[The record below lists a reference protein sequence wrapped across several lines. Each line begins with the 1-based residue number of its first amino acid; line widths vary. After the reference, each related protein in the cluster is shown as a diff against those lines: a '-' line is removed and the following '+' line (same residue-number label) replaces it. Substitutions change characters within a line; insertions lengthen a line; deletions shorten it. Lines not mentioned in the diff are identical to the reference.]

1 MQPEPILLYHIRPT
15 RDDVCLKRLTE
26 FFGLSCRTVETSTFD
41 GELERAPDHDLCV
54 LANATTIDRWCH
66 THSDPAIAL
75 DGLCQKTS
83 FLFLYGFAPGKSLA
97 CIASR
102 LSDGA
107 IEDVRELTG
116 AGLSYQVSSTEPGIT
131 KEFSGLS
138 FGCARNDTDSAFVCT
153 ANSRGTVPLVS
164 IDDMP
169 FWVVVEKNFCKT
181 FLLACSAVADIQEQ
195 VNGIDVGTYF
205 SRLLPAAMFLRAA
218 FKGLCWHGR
227 HRLANFIIDDPPLKS
242 SYGYLNY
249 RNLLAQ
255 MDKCEFASTIAFIPW
270 NYRRT
275 DNRVAQL
282 FRERM
287 DRLSLCVH
295 GCDHTT
301 AEFSSTDLAVLNSKV
316 QLASARMNSL
326 ERRNGLSYSKT
337 MVFPQG
343 RFSTGALTALKAN
356 NYLAAVNSSPSPA
369 YSGAYGSLTVADFL
383 TPAVTRYGG
392 FPVFVR
398 RYPDGLEQF
407 AFDLFFGKPL
417 LAVEHHAYFKDGG
430 ARLAEFIIQINS
442 FKKLQ
447 WTGLQEIMKKS
458 YLEREISDELTACRL
473 YTNHHVIENQ
483 AERDRTFILTKF
495 EAGDVPIQHVL
506 VNGLAT
512 RFTLIDNVLE
522 FATRIPAHSST
533 VVEVVY
539 ENRLPDAEL
548 KQGFAS
554 RSHIWAH
561 RMLSEFR
568 DNVLCRSGLLLASA
582 QVLRRGF
589 SGRGAIGPQQGHV
602 PGSERRMEPE
612 RRFEVRHGTNGHGAA
627 SSAPMWRKTDNNP
640 ARASA
645 SASKN
650 VCPGDIARGILGADS
665 GASISKVLVVG
676 TDGSELVK
684 RMEIHFADPQR
695 VPAAFTSLAA
705 ALQSSGFDFNPLR
718 NSSIPAT
725 EIWLTYP
732 LNDRNTTLLSCA
744 ARVEEQQIT
753 AFAVQ
758 SGSPRGQT
766 DKPASAS
773 GGSRN

>member
-26 FFGLSCRTVETSTFD
+26 FFGLTCRTVDTSTFD
-41 GELERAPDHDLCV
+41 AELHRAADHDLCI
-54 LANATTIDRWCH
+54 LASATTIDRWCH
-66 THSDPAIAL
+66 THPDRAAAL
-75 DGLCQKTS
+75 DVLRQKTS

-97 CIASR
+97 YIAGR

-107 IEDVRELTG
+107 IEDVRALTG
-116 AGLSYQVSSTEPGIT
+116 ANLSYQVSSSEPGIT
-131 KEFSGLS
+131 REFSGLS
-138 FGCARNDTDSAFVCT
+138 FDCARNDTDSSFVRT
-153 ANSRGTVPLVS
+153 ADFSGTGPLVT
-164 IDDMP
+164 INDMP

-181 FLLACSAVADIQEQ
+181 FLLACSAVADIKEQ

-218 FKGLCWHGR
+218 FEGLCWHGK

-249 RNLLAQ
+249 WNLLAQ
-255 MDKCEFASTIAFIPW
+255 MDRCDFASTIAFIPW

-295 GCDHTT
+295 GCNHTT

-326 ERRNGLSYSKT
+326 EQWNGLSYSKT

-343 RFSTGALTALKAN
+343 RFSTGALTTLKAN

-383 TPAVTRYGG
+383 TPAVTRHGG

-398 RYPDGLEQF
+398 RYPAGLEQF
-407 AFDLFFGKPL
+407 AFDLSFGKPL

-430 ARLAEFIIQINS
+430 VRLAEFVTRINS

-447 WTGLQEIMKKS
+447 WTGLHEIMKKS
-458 YLEREISDELTACRL
+458 YLEREISSQITACRL
-473 YTNHHVIENQ
+473 YTNHHVIENH
-483 AERDRTFILTKF
+483 AERERTFIVTKF

-512 RFTLIDNVLE
+512 RFIVIDNVLE
-522 FATRIPAHSST
+522 FATRIPALSSI
-533 VVEVVY
+533 VVQVVY
-539 ENRLPDAEL
+539 RNPLPHAEL
-548 KQGFAS
+548 EQGFAS
-554 RSHIWAH
+554 RSHVWAH

-568 DNVLCRSGLLLASA
+568 DNVLCRSGFLLAGA
-582 QVLRRGF
+582 QALRRGF
-589 SGRGAIGPQQGHV
+589 SGHGAVDPRQNHV
-602 PGSERRMEPE
+602 P
-612 RRFEVRHGTNGHGAA
+612 
-627 SSAPMWRKTDNNP
+627 
-640 ARASA
+640 
-645 SASKN
+645 
-650 VCPGDIARGILGADS
+650 S
-665 GASISKVLVVG
+665 GVN
-676 TDGSELVK
+676 
-684 RMEIHFADPQR
+684 Q
-695 VPAAFTSLAA
+695 
-705 ALQSSGFDFNPLR
+705 
-718 NSSIPAT
+718 
-725 EIWLTYP
+725 
-732 LNDRNTTLLSCA
+732 
-744 ARVEEQQIT
+744 
-753 AFAVQ
+753 
-758 SGSPRGQT
+758 
-766 DKPASAS
+766 
-773 GGSRN
+773 

>member
-15 RDDVCLKRLTE
+15 PDDVCLKRLTE
-26 FFGLSCRTVETSTFD
+26 FFGLSCRTVDASTFD
-41 GELERAPDHDLCV
+41 GELQRAADHDLCI
-54 LANATTIDRWCH
+54 LASAMTIDRWCH
-66 THSDPAIAL
+66 NHPDRGVAL
-75 DGLCQKTS
+75 DGLRQKTS

-97 CIASR
+97 YIASR

-107 IEDVRELTG
+107 IEDVRALTG
-116 AGLSYQVSSTEPGIT
+116 ANLSYHVSSSEPGIT
-131 KEFSGLS
+131 REFSGLS
-138 FGCARNDTDSAFVCT
+138 FGCARNDTDSGFVYT
-153 ANSRGTVPLVS
+153 ANSSGAVPLVT

-169 FWVVVEKNFCKT
+169 FWVVVEKTFCKT

-205 SRLLPAAMFLRAA
+205 SRLLPAAMFLRAV
-218 FKGLCWHGR
+218 FKGLCWHGK
-227 HRLANFIIDDPPLKS
+227 HRFANFIIDDPPLKR

-249 RNLLAQ
+249 RNLLTQ
-255 MDKCEFASTIAFIPW
+255 MDRCEFASTIAFIPW

-275 DNRVAQL
+275 DNRVTQL
-282 FRERM
+282 FRERR

-301 AEFSSTDLAVLNSKV
+301 AEFSSKDLAVLNSKV

-326 ERRNGLSYSKT
+326 ERWNGLSYSKT

-356 NYLAAVNSSPSPA
+356 NYLAAVNSSPSA
-369 YSGAYGSLTVADFL
+369 THSGACGALTVADFL
-383 TPAVTRYGG
+383 TPAVTRHGG

-398 RYPDGLEQF
+398 RYPAGLEQF

-430 ARLAEFIIQINS
+430 ARLAEFVTRINS

-447 WTGLQEIMKKS
+447 WTGLHDIMKKS
-458 YLEREISDELTACRL
+458 YLEREISNEITACRL
-473 YTNHHVIENQ
+473 YTNHHLIENHS
-483 AERDRTFILTKF
+483 ECDRTFIVTKF
-495 EAGDVPIQHVL
+495 ETGDVPIQRVL

-512 RFTLIDNVLE
+512 RFMMIDNVLE
-522 FATRIPAHSST
+522 FATRIPALSSR
-533 VVEVVY
+533 VVQVVY
-539 ENRLPDAEL
+539 RNSLPHAEL
-548 KQGFAS
+548 ERGFAS
-554 RSHIWAH
+554 RSHVWAH

-568 DNVLCRSGLLLASA
+568 DNVLCRNDFLFASA
-582 QVLRRGF
+582 QALRRRF
-589 SGRGAIGPQQGHV
+589 PGHAAV
-602 PGSERRMEPE
+602 DEAYNRERKGPE
-612 RRFEVRHGTNGHGAA
+612 RRLEVRHGANDHGVA
-627 SSAPMWRKTDNNP
+627 SSAPMWWKTDKA

-645 SASKN
+645 SAGKN
-650 VCPGDIARGILGADS
+650 VSPGDIARRILGANS
-665 GASISKVLVVG
+665 GATISKVLVVG
-676 TDGSELVK
+676 TDGSEPVT
-684 RMEIHFADPQR
+684 RMEIHFADRER

-705 ALQSSGFDFNPLR
+705 TLQDSGFDLNTLG

-732 LNDRNTTLLSCA
+732 LNDRNKTLLSCA
-744 ARVEEQQIT
+744 ARVGEQQ
-753 AFAVQ
+753 AAAVAVQ

-766 DKPASAS
+766 DSRASAS
-773 GGSRN
+773 RGGKS